1 MNHRVNTER
10 IASLLGKS
18 FFLSTI
24 LIAIVINALF
34 VIPSLDEMH
43 DFGSFIAAG
52 QLANKGKNPYAADS
66 PLIFSVYFPKINHYG
81 LAPNLNPPISV
92 LFFEGLVHFPTM
104 QVLAVWRIISVLF
117 FLSAVF
123 FLIQNTLMPLA
134 PNFAERILLVFALAG
149 FWHAIQLGQIYT
161 FMLLVTT
168 GAWIWLKQNRY
179 IWGGIALGIL
189 IAVKP
194 NFVFWG
200 LALAAAKNWKAF
212 FSTVLTAISLSV
224 LPILFYGPQIYIWWL
239 EASTIF
245 TPDLL
250 IFPGNNSL
258 QGLTARFGY
267 PQLGI
272 MLGIIF
278 AALILILIH
287 KRKFSLTKVNSLGI
301 LISLLI
307 SPIAWTGYTLSAL
320 PILLERR
327 TWNWRFWLAALIFV
341 VPFYVPLVLFQ
352 ASPFNFIFF
361 GWFYGWG
368 LLILLG
374 ETMSEHTETMNR

>member
-1 MNHRVNTER
+1 MKTWTR
-10 IASLLGKS
+10 ALGRA
-18 FFLSTI
+18 FFI
-24 LIAIVINALF
+24 LALVTAYIINSLF
-34 VIPSLDEMH
+34 VIPSLDELH
-43 DFGSFIAAG
+43 DFGSFFASG
-52 QLANKGKNPYAADS
+52 QFATQGKNPYSTDS
-66 PLIFSVYFPKINHYG
+66 ALIYGVTFPVIDHSG
-81 LAPNLNPPISV
+81 LAPNLNPPISA
-92 LFFEGLVHFPTM
+92 LFFEGMARFPVT
-104 QVLAVWRIISVLF
+104 QALAAWRIVSV
-117 FLSAVF
+117 VF
-123 FLIQNTLMPLA
+123 FLAAVLFLLKSKSDSSPSFVERTLWA
-134 PNFAERILLVFALAG
+134 FALAG
-149 FWHAIQLGQIYT
+149 FWHAIQLGQVYT
-161 FMLLVTT
+161 LMLLLTAA
-168 GAWIWLKQNRY
+168 AWVWLKQGRFTR
-179 IWGGIALGIL
+179 GGLALGIL
-189 IAVKP
+189 IAIKP
-194 NFVFWG
+194 NFAFWG
-200 LALAAAKNWKAF
+200 LTLAAAKNWKAF
-212 FSTVLTAISLSV
+212 LAATLTALGLSV
-224 LPILFYGPQIYIWWL
+224 LPVLFYGPQVYLWWL
-239 EASTIF
+239 EASAAF